1 VRKEIHEDGETT
13 MTATRERRVE
23 RRSGARVRSG
33 GRGGRLG
40 ICLAVAVV
48 ADMSGLGDIA
58 GSATNAE
65 AVTLAYMGPGA
76 GIAAV
81 GALLAIG
88 WLGFQTIVGLVWY
101 PVRKGLQW
109 WRARRDGSGALI
121 D

>member
-1 VRKEIHEDGETT
+1 MRKEFHEDGKTT
-13 MTATRERRVE
+13 MIATRERRVE
-23 RRSGARVRSG
+23 GRSGARVRAG

-40 ICLAVAVV
+40 ICLAVVV
-48 ADMSGLGDIA
+48 AGVSSLGDVA

-65 AVTLAYMGPGA
+65 AVALAYMGPGA